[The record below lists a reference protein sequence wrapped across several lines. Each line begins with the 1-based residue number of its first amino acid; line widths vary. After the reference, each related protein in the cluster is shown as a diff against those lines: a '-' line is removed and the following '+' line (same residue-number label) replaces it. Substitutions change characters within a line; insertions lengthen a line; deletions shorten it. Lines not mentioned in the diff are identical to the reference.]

1 VDQWI
6 AAIGRRAVIPAGLLT
21 LAWLVATHVPQPAA
35 ARLNIF
41 ESDWLAHGSGYLV
54 LGACWM
60 LYVSAR
66 FPASLLRCGL
76 PVWAAMIA
84 FGAIDETTQ
93 PIVGRSCSLSDWISD
108 AVGSAVGIAGMGALL
123 YRLAP
128 RSRKEEVLD
137 DIHDRVHV
145 AEHHPERHD
154 P

>member
-1 VDQWI
+1 MDQRI
-6 AAIGRRAVIPAGLLT
+6 AAIGRRALIPAGLLT
-21 LAWLVATHVPQPAA
+21 VAWFAATHVPQPAA

-60 LYVSAR
+60 LYVWFR
-66 FPASLLRCGL
+66 FPASLLRSSL
-76 PVWAAMIA
+76 LLWAAMIA
-84 FGAIDETTQ
+84 FGAMDETTQ
-93 PIVGRSCSLSDWISD
+93 PIVGRACSLSDWISD
-108 AVGSAVGIAGMGALL
+108 AAGAAAGVAGMGALL

-128 RSRKEEVLD
+128 RSGKEEVLD
-137 DIHDRVHV
+137 DIDDRVHV